1 MRLSWTAPA
10 RSRILAAGVAIVLSL
25 TGVAFGPAG
34 AALGASNTAAGA
46 SYAAAG
52 ASYAAAGASY
62 AAAGAS
68 NAALGASN
76 TAASASNTAASASNA
91 AVGTSAAPGT
101 SNTEP
106 GTSNAEPGT
115 SNAGLGT
122 SGAAIGAGDAAE
134 RPCDIYAAGGTP
146 CVAAHSTTRA
156 LYASYN
162 GPLYQVR
169 RLSDNR
175 VRNIGLVQRGGI
187 ADAGAQ
193 DRFCA
198 GTTCLITTLYDQSP
212 KHNDLTQAPRGAFS
226 GPAMGG
232 ADNLPIAD
240 LAPIT
245 VGGHKAYGV
254 FIEPGMGLRNNDTNG
269 VAVDDE
275 PEGMYWIVDGTHYN
289 GGCCYDY
296 GNAETDSRDDGNGTM
311 ETSYFGTASS
321 WYHGNPPGPWIMTD
335 QENNLV
341 GCVNPG
347 STSKLCADLPSVR
360 SRFVTAVAKGE
371 PHHWASL
378 GGDAQQGALTT
389 MFDGPRV
396 DASYDPMR
404 KQGAIVLG
412 NGGDNSVGSQGTFYE
427 GVMTAG
433 YPTDA
438 VDQQVQAE
446 IVAARYAVPPLTLA
460 PSGLQT
466 FTPGESQDVV
476 ATYANMT
483 GASAADVELSL
494 SLPRG
499 WTARAKS
506 ATRFPSVAAGQ
517 NVSATF
523 TVTPARKALN
533 GDLDGKASWREPTGG
548 ARHVATAAEK
558 VRNTSP
564 VKINEFRIGTSAD
577 PTDSYIELY
586 NAGSR
591 TVDVSGWTLT
601 EHPTQQAV
609 SSTVRIPAGTRIAA
623 HGRYLLGLAGSG
635 LAAPAGAGDTTLG
648 VSSTTGMNVGDPVVI
663 DTGGRAE
670 SATIADIPAG
680 GASGPRAAGRLGNA
694 VKLNGADEYVSLPT
708 GIVSGLSDYTVS
720 AWVDP
725 ASDDTWARV
734 FDFGSGTAV
743 NMFMTVNGGG
753 NGLRFGITTS
763 GNGAEQDLTGGGH
776 LPPNTWSHVAVTL
789 SGTTGTLYLNGTAVA
804 TLPNMTLKPSA
815 LGNTTQNWIGRSQYP
830 DPYLNG
836 TVDDLNIYDHAL
848 SATEIAALAGGEPG
862 AGNVADYRFD
872 ESTGR
877 NAVDSSGNARDAT
890 IVSPGSAATAS
901 TPLWQPVPDGPVI
914 TIPAGSATVPVTS
927 TAGFKVG
934 QKMTVGYGGGL
945 ETATVTAIGKP
956 GTQARLSAAA
966 AAGATTIK
974 VTATTNIS
982 AGDRITLDIG
992 SRKESI
998 TVTAVG
1004 TAGAGGTGLTLA
1016 GPLAFAHSSN
1026 LPFSDRGTGI
1036 TFTPATRF
1044 AHASNEPVQALGSGI
1059 VLDRP
1064 LAHRHAISAPVRD
1077 AAVTTAGYQGS
1088 PDQWFGGPAL
1098 STGAGSMVLRDAAGL
1113 VTDSLN
1119 YGLLVDPWAAEGYQG
1134 GTGSGCTVATPAL
1147 ATGAGKSASRFPD
1160 GQDTDSNCAD
1170 FVTVGATP
1178 GAANV
1183 LALDPGPR
1191 VSLQA
1196 TAGSTA
1202 GYLKHD
1208 DADDLVVTA
1217 PITASSPATDKQ
1229 DATWVETAGLAG
1241 AGCVSFESVNK
1252 PGSYLRH
1259 QNFQFH
1265 LQPNDGSSLFSMDAT
1280 FCPQAGN
1287 SGQGTSFQSVDFP
1300 GRFIRNFNNV
1310 VYLAS
1315 NGGSNPWDN
1324 ATGWPA
1330 DTSWLVATPWAPAS

>member
-1 MRLSWTAPA
+1 MRHPSISRPA
-10 RSRILAAGVAIVLSL
+10 RGRIFAASIAIVLSL
-25 TGVAFGPAG
+25 FGTATAARAGGPATPP
-34 AALGASNTAAGA
+34 ATQ
-46 SYAAAG
+46 
-52 ASYAAAGASY
+52 
-62 AAAGAS
+62 
-68 NAALGASN
+68 
-76 TAASASNTAASASNA
+76 
-91 AVGTSAAPGT
+91 
-101 SNTEP
+101 
-106 GTSNAEPGT
+106 
-115 SNAGLGT
+115 
-122 SGAAIGAGDAAE
+122 
-134 RPCDIYAAGGTP
+134 RPCDIYATGGTP

-169 RLSDNR
+169 RQSDDA
-175 VRNIGLVQRGGI
+175 VRNIGLLQRGGY
-187 ADAGAQ
+187 ADAAAQ

-212 KHNDLTQAPRGAFS
+212 MHNDLTQAPRGGFS

-232 ADNLPIAD
+232 FNNLPIAD
-240 LAPIT
+240 MAPIT
-245 VGGHKAYGV
+245 VGGHQAYGI
-254 FIEPGMGLRNNDTNG
+254 FIEPGMGLRDNDTHG
-269 VAVDDE
+269 IAVDDE
-275 PEGMYWIVDGTHYN
+275 PEGMYWVVNGKHYN

-311 ETSYFGTASS
+311 ETSYFGTASA

-347 STSKLCADLPSVR
+347 STSKLCADLPSVT

-427 GVMTAG
+427 GVMTSG

-438 VDQQVQAE
+438 VDQQVQAD
-446 IVAARYAVPPLTLA
+446 IVAARYAERPLTLTPA
-460 PSGLQT
+460 GGLRT
-466 FTPGESQDVV
+466 FAPGESQDVSS
-476 ATYANMT
+476 TYTNT
-483 GASAADVELSL
+483 SLVSVTNVELSL
-494 SLPRG
+494 SVPRG
-499 WTARAKS
+499 WTARAKGAS
-506 ATRFPSVAAGQ
+506 RFPSVAAGQ
-517 NVSATF
+517 SVSTTF
-523 TVTPARKALN
+523 TVTSARTAFN
-533 GDLDGKASWREPTGG
+533 GDITGQASWREPAGG
-548 ARHVATAAEK
+548 ARHVATAIGK

-564 VKINEFRIGTSAD
+564 VKINEFRVGTSGN
-577 PTDSYIELY
+577 PTNSYIELY
-586 NAGSR
+586 NTGAR

-623 HGRYLLGLAGSG
+623 HGRYLLGLSTSG
-635 LAAPAGAGDTTLG
+635 LAAPANAGDTILNL
-648 VSSTTGMNVGDPVVI
+648 SNTTGLNVGDPIVI

-680 GASGPRAAGRLGNA
+680 GASGPRATGRLGNA

-720 AWVDP
+720 AWVNP

-743 NMFMTVNGGG
+743 NMFLTVNGGG
-753 NGLRFGITTS
+753 NGLRFGITTN

-776 LPPNTWSHVAVTL
+776 LPLNTWSHVAVTL
-789 SGTTGTLYLNGTAVA
+789 SGTTGTLYLNGAAVA
-804 TLPNMTLKPSA
+804 TSANMTLTPAA
-815 LGNTTQNWIGRSQYP
+815 LGATTQNWIGRSQYP

-836 TVDDLNIYDHAL
+836 TVDDVNIYDHAL
-848 SATEIAALAGGEPG
+848 SAAELAALAGGQPG
-862 AGNVADYRFD
+862 AGNVADYKFD
-872 ESTGR
+872 ETTGR
-877 NAVDSSGNARDAT
+877 TATDSSGNGRTAT
-890 IVSPGSAATAS
+890 IVSPGSAASAS

-914 TIPAGSATVPVTS
+914 TIPAHSTTVPVTS

-934 QKMTVGYGGGL
+934 QKMAIGYGDRL

-966 AAGATTIK
+966 SAGATTIK
-974 VTATTNIS
+974 VTSTTNIS
-982 AGDRITLDIG
+982 AGDTITLDIG

-998 TVTAVG
+998 TVSAVG
-1004 TAGAGGTGLTLA
+1004 TAGAGGTGLTLS
-1016 GPLAFAHSSN
+1016 GPLTFAHSSN

-1044 AHASNEPVQALGSGI
+1044 AHSSNEPVQALGSGI
-1059 VLDRP
+1059 VLARP
-1064 LAHRHAISAPVRD
+1064 LAHGHAINVPVRD
-1077 AAVTTAGYQGS
+1077 SAVTTAGYQGATS
-1088 PDQWFGGPAL
+1088 PNQWFGGPAL
-1098 STGAGSMVLRDAAGL
+1098 STGAGSMTLRDDRGL
-1113 VTDSLN
+1113 VADSLN

-1147 ATGAGKSASRFPD
+1147 ASGEGKSASRFPD
-1160 GQDTDSNCAD
+1160 GNDTDSNCTD
-1170 FVTVGATP
+1170 FLTVGATP
-1178 GAANV
+1178 GAANTV
-1183 LALDPGPR
+1183 VLDPGPR

-1196 TAGSTA
+1196 TVAGDFI
-1202 GYLKHD
+1202 KHN

-1217 PITASSPATDKQ
+1217 PVTASSSATDKQ
-1229 DATWVETAGLAG
+1229 DATFVETAGLAD
-1241 AGCVSFESVNK
+1241 AACVSFESINR

-1259 QNFQFH
+1259 QNFQLH
-1265 LQPNDGSSLFSMDAT
+1265 LQPNDGSSLYAQDAT
-1280 FCPQAGN
+1280 FCAQAGN
-1287 SGQGTSFQSVDFP
+1287 SGQGTSFQSVNFP
-1300 GRFIRNFNNV
+1300 GRFIRAFEGA

-1315 NGGSNPWDN
+1315 NGGSNPWD
-1324 ATGWPA
+1324 APTSWA
-1330 DTSWLVATPWAPAS
+1330 DQSSWLVAAPWQP